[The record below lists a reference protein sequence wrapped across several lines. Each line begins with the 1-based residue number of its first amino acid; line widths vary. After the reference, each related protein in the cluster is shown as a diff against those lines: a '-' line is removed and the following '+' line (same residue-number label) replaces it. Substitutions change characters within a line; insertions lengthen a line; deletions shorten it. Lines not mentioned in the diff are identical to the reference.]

1 MNKDAE
7 ARITIPVRGMT
18 CAACQAHVQKA
29 LSSVPGVRSASVN
42 LLLHNATIVYD
53 AASTSPA
60 ELVEAVNDSGYES
73 ELPPPARS
81 IAEEQRRHD
90 EEEELEY
97 RRLRTR
103 AAVALACGAAA
114 MAAMPWHHTAPVR
127 AGLIALSVLVMAW
140 AGRRFYTK
148 AWAALRHRTADMN
161 TLIAL
166 GTGAA
171 FFYSLA
177 SPHEPYFESV
187 IFIIAFVLTGNAL
200 EARARRKTSE
210 ALSAL
215 ARLEPDTVR
224 VLRNGA
230 EVEIPAA
237 SLHAG
242 DLAIARP
249 GERIAADGVVVEGA
263 SSVDES
269 MLTGE
274 PLPVEKTPGSRVT
287 GGTLNVEGRLVYRAT
302 AVGGETE
309 LERILRLLR
318 DAQAS
323 RAPIQRL
330 ADRVAAVF
338 VPAVIA
344 IAALSYLIT
353 GSFPAAV
360 AVLIVACPCAMGLA
374 VPAAVLAATGRA
386 ARAGILFRHG
396 EALEQLARIDTVV
409 FDKTGTLTEG
419 RPEVR
424 EFAAAAG
431 VDAAQALLLAAA
443 VEQASEHPLA
453 RAVVR
458 HAAQPLPPV
467 SEFRALPGRGAEG
480 VVEGRRV
487 LIGRRDLLEERGVEL
502 PAQEESAAGET
513 ELWLAIDGRFAGV
526 FRLADTL
533 RADAREAVAELRR
546 MGLRAALLT
555 GDSEPAARG
564 MARRAGIEE
573 VAAGVLPEG
582 KLEFIERLKRE
593 GARVAMIGDGINDAP
608 ALAAATAGIAMA
620 AGADVAAAAS
630 DVTLI
635 RAQLRLVPAA
645 LRLARSAVRVMR
657 QNLFWAFIYNVIMI
671 PVAAAGHLNPILAA
685 AAMSLSSVSV
695 VTNSLR
701 LARLRL
707 PEGGASGA

>member
-1 MNKDAE
+1 MNQPAE
-7 ARITIPVRGMT
+7 ATITIPVRGMT
-18 CAACQAHVQKA
+18 CAACQAHVQRT
-29 LSSVPGVRSASVN
+29 LSAVPGVRQASVN
-42 LLLHNATIVYD
+42 LLLHNATVVYD
-53 AASTSPA
+53 AACVSPA
-60 ELVEAVNDSGYES
+60 DLVEAVNDSGYES
-73 ELPPPARS
+73 ELPPPSRS

-90 EEEELEY
+90 EDELAEY
-97 RRLRTR
+97 RRLRLR
-103 AAVALACGAAA
+103 AAAALACGAAA
-114 MAAMPWHHTAPVR
+114 MATMPWHHEPWARPW
-127 AGLIALSVLVMAW
+127 LIALSVLVMAW

-148 AWAALRHRTADMN
+148 AWAALRHKTADMN
-161 TLIAL
+161 TLVAL

-171 FFYSLA
+171 FLYSLA

-200 EARARRKTSE
+200 EARARRKTTE
-210 ALSAL
+210 ALAAL
-215 ARLEPDTVR
+215 ARLEPETAR
-224 VLRNGA
+224 VLRNG
-230 EVEIPAA
+230 EETEIPA
-237 SLHAG
+237 SELHAG
-242 DLAIARP
+242 DLVVARP
-249 GERIAADGVVVEGA
+249 GERIAADGVVIEGA
-263 SSVDES
+263 SSVDEY

-274 PLPVEKTPGSRVT
+274 PLPVEKAPGARVS

-323 RAPIQRL
+323 KAPIQRM

-338 VPAVIA
+338 VPVVAA
-344 IAALSYLIT
+344 IAALSYFIT

-386 ARAGILFRHG
+386 AQAGILFRNG
-396 EALEQLARIDTVV
+396 EALERLSRIDTVV

-424 EFAAAAG
+424 AFLPAPGA
-431 VDAAQALLLAAA
+431 DAAEALRLAAA

-458 HAAQPLPPV
+458 YAAQPLPAV
-467 SEFRALPGRGAEG
+467 SGFRALPGRGAEG
-480 VVEGRRV
+480 AAGDRAV
-487 LIGRRDLLEERGVEL
+487 LIGRRDLLAERGVEL
-502 PAQEESAAGET
+502 PPQETRAAGET
-513 ELWLAIDGRFAGV
+513 ELWLAIDGRYAGV
-526 FRLADTL
+526 FLLADTL
-533 RADAREAVAELRR
+533 RADARETVEELRR
-546 MGLRAALLT
+546 MGLRVAMLT
-555 GDSEPAARG
+555 GDAEPAARAI
-564 MARRAGIEE
+564 ARQAGIEE
-573 VAAGVLPEG
+573 VEAGVLPEG
-582 KLEFIERLKRE
+582 KLAFIEKLKRE
-593 GARVAMIGDGINDAP
+593 GAQAAMVGDGINDAP
-608 ALAAATAGIAMA
+608 ALAAAGAGIAMA

-630 DVTLI
+630 DVTLV

-645 LRLARSAVRVMR
+645 LLLARRAVRVMR

-701 LARLRL
+701 LARFRRD
-707 PEGGASGA
+707 

>member
-1 MNKDAE
+1 MKQGAE
-7 ARITIPVRGMT
+7 ANITIPVRGMT

-29 LSSVPGVRSASVN
+29 LASVPGVRSASVN
-42 LLLHNATIVYD
+42 LLLHNATVVYD
-53 AASTSPA
+53 AACISPA
-60 ELVEAVNDSGYES
+60 DLVEAVNDSGYES

-81 IAEEQRRHD
+81 VAEEQRRHD
-90 EEEELEY
+90 EEELAEF
-97 RRLRTR
+97 RRLRLR
-103 AAVALACGAAA
+103 AITALGCGAAA
-114 MAAMPWHHTAPVR
+114 MATMPWHHAPWAR
-127 AGLIALSVLVMAW
+127 AWLIALSLLVMAW

-148 AWAALRHRTADMN
+148 AWAALRHGTADMN

-171 FFYSLA
+171 FLYSLA

-200 EARARRKTSE
+200 EARARRQTSE
-210 ALSAL
+210 ALAAL
-215 ARLEPDTVR
+215 ARLEPETAR
-224 VLRNGA
+224 VLRRGA
-230 EVEIPAA
+230 EEEIALA
-237 SLHAG
+237 ELHAG
-242 DLAIARP
+242 DLVVARP
-249 GERIAADGVVVEGA
+249 GERIAADGIVVEGS

-274 PLPVEKTPGSRVT
+274 PLPVEKTPGSRVS
-287 GGTLNVEGRLVYRAT
+287 GGTLNVEGRLVYRAA
-302 AVGGETE
+302 AVGGATE

-323 RAPIQRL
+323 KAPIQRM

-338 VPAVIA
+338 VPAVA
-344 IAALSYLIT
+344 AVAALSYLIT

-386 ARAGILFRHG
+386 AQWGILFRNG
-396 EALEQLARIDTVV
+396 EALERLARIDTVV

-424 EFAAAAG
+424 EFRPATG
-431 VDAAQALLLAAA
+431 IDAAEALRLAAA

-458 HAAQPLPPV
+458 RAAQALPPV
-467 SEFRALPGRGAEG
+467 SEFRAIPGRGAEG
-480 VVEGRRV
+480 VAEARHV
-487 LIGRRDLLEERGVEL
+487 LIGRRDLPAGRGVEL
-502 PAQEESAAGET
+502 PAQEQRAAGET

-526 FRLADTL
+526 FLLSDTP

-546 MGLRAALLT
+546 MGLRVAMLT
-555 GDSEPAARG
+555 GDSQAAAR
-564 MARRAGIEE
+564 AIAAQAGIDAVE
-573 VAAGVLPEG
+573 AGVLPEG
-582 KLEFIERLKRE
+582 KLAYIEHLKQE
-593 GARVAMIGDGINDAP
+593 GARVAMAGDGINDAP
-608 ALAAATAGIAMA
+608 ALAAAHAGIAMA
-620 AGADVAAAAS
+620 AGADVASAAS
-630 DVTLI
+630 DITLV
-635 RAQLRLVPAA
+635 RSQLRLVPAA
-645 LRLARSAVRVMR
+645 LRLARRSVRVMR

-707 PEGGASGA
+707 PEA

>member
-1 MNKDAE
+1 VNQPAE
-7 ARITIPVRGMT
+7 ATITIPVRGMT
-18 CAACQAHVQKA
+18 CAACQAHVQKT
-29 LSSVPGVRSASVN
+29 LSAVPGVRQANVN
-42 LLLHNATIVYD
+42 LLLHNATVVYD
-53 AASTSPA
+53 AACVSPA
-60 ELVEAVNDSGYES
+60 DLVEAVNDSGYES

-81 IAEEQRRHD
+81 VAEEQRRHD
-90 EEEELEY
+90 EDELAEY
-97 RRLRTR
+97 RRLRLR
-103 AAVALACGAAA
+103 AAVALVCGAAA
-114 MAAMPWHHTAPVR
+114 MATMPWHHEPWARPW
-127 AGLIALSVLVMAW
+127 LIALSVLVMAW

-148 AWAALRHRTADMN
+148 AWAAMRHKTADMN
-161 TLIAL
+161 TLVAL

-171 FFYSLA
+171 FLYSLA

-200 EARARRKTSE
+200 EARARRKTTE
-210 ALSAL
+210 ALAAL
-215 ARLEPDTVR
+215 ARLEPETAR
-224 VLRNGA
+224 VLRNGGET
-230 EVEIPAA
+230 EVPVNE
-237 SLHAG
+237 LHAG
-242 DLAIARP
+242 DLVVARP

-274 PLPVEKTPGSRVT
+274 PLPVEKAPGSRVS

-323 RAPIQRL
+323 KAPIQRM

-338 VPAVIA
+338 VPVVVA
-344 IAALSYLIT
+344 IAALSYFIT

-386 ARAGILFRHG
+386 AQAGILFRNG
-396 EALEQLARIDTVV
+396 EALERLSKADTVV

-419 RPEVR
+419 RPEVCV
-424 EFAAAAG
+424 FLPAP
-431 VDAAQALLLAAA
+431 DADSAEALRLAAA

-458 HAAQPLPPV
+458 YAAQPLPPV
-467 SEFRALPGRGAEG
+467 SGFRALPGRGAEG
-480 VVEGRRV
+480 AVESRAV
-487 LIGRRDLLEERGVEL
+487 LIGRRDLLAERGVEL
-502 PAQEESAAGET
+502 PPEETRAAGET

-526 FRLADTL
+526 FLLADTL
-533 RADAREAVAELRR
+533 RADARETVEELRR
-546 MGLRAALLT
+546 MGLRVAMLT
-555 GDSEPAARG
+555 GDAGPAARAV
-564 MARRAGIEE
+564 ARQAGIDE
-573 VAAGVLPEG
+573 VEAGVLPEG
-582 KLEFIERLKRE
+582 KLAFIEKLKRE
-593 GARVAMIGDGINDAP
+593 GAQVAMVGDGINDAP
-608 ALAAATAGIAMA
+608 ALAAAGAGIAMA
-620 AGADVAAAAS
+620 AGADVAAASS
-630 DVTLI
+630 DVTLV
-635 RAQLRLVPAA
+635 RAQLRLIPAA
-645 LRLARSAVRVMR
+645 LLLARRAVRVMR

-701 LARLRL
+701 LARFRRD
-707 PEGGASGA
+707 

>member
-1 MNKDAE
+1 MNQPAE
-7 ARITIPVRGMT
+7 ATITIPVRGMT
-18 CAACQAHVQKA
+18 CAACQAHVQRT
-29 LSSVPGVRSASVN
+29 LSAVPGVRQASVN
-42 LLLHNATIVYD
+42 LLLHNATVVYD
-53 AASTSPA
+53 AACVSPA
-60 ELVEAVNDSGYES
+60 DLVEAVNDSGYES
-73 ELPPPARS
+73 ELPPPSRS

-90 EEEELEY
+90 EDELAEY
-97 RRLRTR
+97 RRLRLR
-103 AAVALACGAAA
+103 AAAALACGAAA
-114 MAAMPWHHTAPVR
+114 MATMPWHHEPWARPW
-127 AGLIALSVLVMAW
+127 LIALSVLVMAW

-148 AWAALRHRTADMN
+148 AWAALRHKTADMN
-161 TLIAL
+161 TLVAL

-171 FFYSLA
+171 FLYSLA

-200 EARARRKTSE
+200 EARARRKTTE
-210 ALSAL
+210 ALAAL
-215 ARLEPDTVR
+215 ARLEPETAR
-224 VLRNGA
+224 VLRNG
-230 EVEIPAA
+230 EETEIPA
-237 SLHAG
+237 SELHAG
-242 DLAIARP
+242 DLVVARP
-249 GERIAADGVVVEGA
+249 GERIAADGVVIEGA

-274 PLPVEKTPGSRVT
+274 PLPVEKAPGARVS

-323 RAPIQRL
+323 KAPIQRM

-338 VPAVIA
+338 VPVVAA
-344 IAALSYLIT
+344 IAALSYFIT

-386 ARAGILFRHG
+386 AQAGILFRNG
-396 EALEQLARIDTVV
+396 EALERLSRIDTVV

-424 EFAAAAG
+424 AFLPAPGA
-431 VDAAQALLLAAA
+431 DAAEALRLAAA

-458 HAAQPLPPV
+458 YAAQPLPAV
-467 SEFRALPGRGAEG
+467 SGFRALPGRGAEG
-480 VVEGRRV
+480 AAGERAV
-487 LIGRRDLLEERGVEL
+487 LIGRRDLLAERGVEL
-502 PAQEESAAGET
+502 PPQETRAAGET
-513 ELWLAIDGRFAGV
+513 ELWLAIDGRYAGV
-526 FRLADTL
+526 FLLADTL
-533 RADAREAVAELRR
+533 RADARETVEELRR
-546 MGLRAALLT
+546 MGLRVAMLT
-555 GDSEPAARG
+555 GDAEPAARAI
-564 MARRAGIEE
+564 ARQAGIEE
-573 VAAGVLPEG
+573 VEAGVLPEG
-582 KLEFIERLKRE
+582 KLAFIEKLKRE
-593 GARVAMIGDGINDAP
+593 GAQAAMVGDGINDAP
-608 ALAAATAGIAMA
+608 ALAAAGAGIAMA

-630 DVTLI
+630 DVTLV

-645 LRLARSAVRVMR
+645 LLLARRAVRVMR

-701 LARLRL
+701 LARFRRD
-707 PEGGASGA
+707 

>member
-1 MNKDAE
+1 
-7 ARITIPVRGMT
+7 MT
-18 CAACQAHVQKA
+18 CAACQSYVQKA
-29 LSSVPGVRSASVN
+29 LVSVPGVRSANVN
-42 LLLHNATIVYD
+42 LLLHSATVVYD
-53 AASTSPA
+53 AASVSPA
-60 ELVEAVNDSGYES
+60 DLVAAVNDSGYES

-90 EEEELEY
+90 EEELAEF
-97 RRLRTR
+97 RRLRLR
-103 AAVALACGAAA
+103 AAAALACGAAA
-114 MAAMPWHHTAPVR
+114 MATMPWHHTPPAR
-127 AGLIALSVLVMAW
+127 WWLIALCIAVMAW

-148 AWAALRHRTADMN
+148 AWAALRHGTADMN

-210 ALSAL
+210 ALAAL
-215 ARLEPDTVR
+215 ARLEPETAR

-230 EVEIPAA
+230 ETEIPVAA
-237 SLHAG
+237 LHAG
-242 DLAIARP
+242 DLIVARP

-274 PLPVEKTPGSRVT
+274 PLPVEKAPGARVT

-302 AVGGETE
+302 SVGGETE

-323 RAPIQRL
+323 KAPIQRM

-338 VPAVIA
+338 VPAVVA
-344 IAALSYLIT
+344 IAALSFWIT
-353 GSFPAAV
+353 GSFPAAI

-386 ARAGILFRHG
+386 AREGILFRNG
-396 EALEQLARIDTVV
+396 EALERLARVNVVV

-424 EFAAAAG
+424 RFLPAPG
-431 VDAAQALLLAAA
+431 GDAAEAMRLAAA

-458 HAAQPLPPV
+458 HAGEPLPAV
-467 SEFRALPGRGAEG
+467 TGFRAIPGRGAEG
-480 VVEGRRV
+480 VVEGHHV
-487 LIGRRDLLEERGVEL
+487 LIGRRDLLAGRGVAL
-502 PAQEESAAGET
+502 PEDAPRGAGET
-513 ELWLAIDGRFAGV
+513 ELWLAIEGAFAGV
-526 FRLADTL
+526 FLLADSL
-533 RADAREAVAELRR
+533 RADAKEAIEELRR
-546 MGLRAALLT
+546 AGLRVAMLT
-555 GDSEPAARG
+555 GDSESAAR
-564 MARRAGIEE
+564 AVALQAGIEE
-573 VAAGVLPEG
+573 VRAGVLPEG
-582 KLEFIERLKRE
+582 KLAFIEKLKSE
-593 GARVAMIGDGINDAP
+593 GAQVAMVGDGINDAP
-608 ALAAATAGIAMA
+608 ALAAASAGIAMA
-620 AGADVAAAAS
+620 TGADVATAAS
-630 DVTLI
+630 DVTLV
-635 RAQLRLVPAA
+635 RPQLRLAPEA
-645 LRLARSAVRVMR
+645 LRLARRAVRVMR
-657 QNLFWAFIYNVIMI
+657 QNLFWAFVYNVIMI
-671 PVAAAGHLNPILAA
+671 PVAAAGHLNPVLAA

-695 VTNSLR
+695 VTNSMR
-701 LARLRL
+701 LARAAAGRR
-707 PEGGASGA
+707 

>member
-1 MNKDAE
+1 MNQPAE
-7 ARITIPVRGMT
+7 ATITIPVRGMT
-18 CAACQAHVQKA
+18 CAACQAHVQKT
-29 LSSVPGVRSASVN
+29 LSAVPGVRRASVN
-42 LLLHNATIVYD
+42 LLLHNATVVYD
-53 AASTSPA
+53 AACVSPA
-60 ELVEAVNDSGYES
+60 DLVEAVNDSGYES
-73 ELPPPARS
+73 ELPPPSRS
-81 IAEEQRRHD
+81 VAEEQRRHD
-90 EEEELEY
+90 EDELAEY
-97 RRLRTR
+97 RRLRLR

-114 MAAMPWHHTAPVR
+114 MATMPWHHEPWARPW
-127 AGLIALSVLVMAW
+127 LIALSVLVMAW

-148 AWAALRHRTADMN
+148 AWAALRHKTADMN
-161 TLIAL
+161 TLVAL

-171 FFYSLA
+171 FLYSLA

-200 EARARRKTSE
+200 EARARRKTTE
-210 ALSAL
+210 ALAAL
-215 ARLEPDTVR
+215 ARLEPETAR
-224 VLRNGA
+224 VLRNGG
-230 EVEIPAA
+230 ETEIPV
-237 SLHAG
+237 SELHAG
-242 DLAIARP
+242 DLVVARP

-274 PLPVEKTPGSRVT
+274 PLPVEKAPGSRVS

-323 RAPIQRL
+323 KAPIQRM

-338 VPAVIA
+338 VPVVVA

-386 ARAGILFRHG
+386 AQAGILFRNG
-396 EALEQLARIDTVV
+396 EALERLSKVDKVV

-424 EFAAAAG
+424 AFLPAPGA
-431 VDAAQALLLAAA
+431 DAAEALRLAAA

-458 HAAQPLPPV
+458 YAAQPLPPV
-467 SEFRALPGRGAEG
+467 AGFRALPGRGAEG
-480 VVEGRRV
+480 AVESRAV
-487 LIGRRDLLEERGVEL
+487 LIGRRDLLAERGVEL
-502 PAQEESAAGET
+502 PPQETRAAGET

-526 FRLADTL
+526 FLLADTL
-533 RADAREAVAELRR
+533 RADARETVEELRR
-546 MGLRAALLT
+546 MGLRVAMLT
-555 GDSEPAARG
+555 GDAEPAARAI
-564 MARRAGIEE
+564 ARQAGIDE
-573 VAAGVLPEG
+573 VEAGVLPEG
-582 KLEFIERLKRE
+582 KLAFIEKLKRE
-593 GARVAMIGDGINDAP
+593 GAQAAMVGDGINDAP
-608 ALAAATAGIAMA
+608 ALAAAGAGIAMA
-620 AGADVAAAAS
+620 AGADVAAASS
-630 DVTLI
+630 DVTLV

-645 LRLARSAVRVMR
+645 LLLARRAVRVMR
-657 QNLFWAFIYNVIMI
+657 QNLFWAFVYNVIMI

-701 LARLRL
+701 LARFRRD
-707 PEGGASGA
+707 

>member
-1 MNKDAE
+1 MNQPAE
-7 ARITIPVRGMT
+7 ATITIPVRGMT
-18 CAACQAHVQKA
+18 CAACQAHVQKT
-29 LSSVPGVRSASVN
+29 LSAVPGVRQASVN
-42 LLLHNATIVYD
+42 LLLHNATVVYD
-53 AASTSPA
+53 AACVSPA
-60 ELVEAVNDSGYES
+60 DLVEAVNDSGYES
-73 ELPPPARS
+73 ELPPPSRS

-90 EEEELEY
+90 EDELAEY
-97 RRLRTR
+97 RRLRLR

-114 MAAMPWHHTAPVR
+114 MATMPWHHEPWARPW
-127 AGLIALSVLVMAW
+127 LIALSVLVMAW

-148 AWAALRHRTADMN
+148 AWAALRHKTADMN
-161 TLIAL
+161 TLVAL

-171 FFYSLA
+171 FLYSLA

-187 IFIIAFVLTGNAL
+187 IFIIAFVLAGNAL

-210 ALSAL
+210 ALAAL
-215 ARLEPDTVR
+215 ARLEPETAR
-224 VLRNGA
+224 VLRNG
-230 EVEIPAA
+230 EETEIPV
-237 SLHAG
+237 SELHAG
-242 DLAIARP
+242 DLVVSRP
-249 GERIAADGVVVEGA
+249 GERIAADGVVIEGA

-274 PLPVEKTPGSRVT
+274 PLPVEKAPGSRVS

-323 RAPIQRL
+323 KAPIQRM

-338 VPAVIA
+338 VPVVAA
-344 IAALSYLIT
+344 IAALSYFIT

-386 ARAGILFRHG
+386 AQAGILFRNG
-396 EALEQLARIDTVV
+396 EALERLSKADTVV

-424 EFAAAAG
+424 AFLPAPDA
-431 VDAAQALLLAAA
+431 DAAEALRLAAA

-458 HAAQPLPPV
+458 YAALPLPPV
-467 SEFRALPGRGAEG
+467 AGFRALPGRGAEG
-480 VVEGRRV
+480 AVESRAV
-487 LIGRRDLLEERGVEL
+487 LIGRRDLLAERGVEL
-502 PAQEESAAGET
+502 PPQETRAAGET

-526 FRLADTL
+526 FLLADTL
-533 RADAREAVAELRR
+533 RADARVTVEELRR
-546 MGLRAALLT
+546 MGLRVAMLT
-555 GDSEPAARG
+555 GDAEPAARAI
-564 MARRAGIEE
+564 ARQAGIDE
-573 VAAGVLPEG
+573 VEAGVLPEG
-582 KLEFIERLKRE
+582 KLAFIEKLKRE
-593 GARVAMIGDGINDAP
+593 GAQVAMVGDGINDAP
-608 ALAAATAGIAMA
+608 ALAAAGAGIAMA
-620 AGADVAAAAS
+620 AGADVAAASS
-630 DVTLI
+630 DVTLV

-645 LRLARSAVRVMR
+645 LLLARRAVRVMR
-657 QNLFWAFIYNVIMI
+657 QNLFWAFVYNVIMI

-701 LARLRL
+701 LARFRRD
-707 PEGGASGA
+707 